1 VVDARQGEPP
11 LNTESTNHKAS
22 CPLTDSVVLVDDEPN
37 IRETVAFILEAEGLK
52 VGTACDGL
60 EGLAVVREQR
70 PKVVLLDVMMPG
82 MDGYELCRS
91 IRSDADLRDA
101 YVLILTARGQKADE
115 LRALEAGADLY
126 LSKPFDDEVVLAV
139 IRDVFAGR
147 TRSRCHSARLAAPL
161 HHVA

>member
-1 VVDARQGEPP
+1 MVAARHGEPP
-11 LNTESTNHKAS
+11 LNTGSSNHETS
-22 CPLTDSVVLVDDEPN
+22 CPLTDTVVLVDDEPN
-37 IRETVAFILEAEGLK
+37 IRETVAFILEAEGLQ
-52 VGTACDGL
+52 VATACDGI
-60 EGLAVVREQR
+60 EGLDVVHEQR

-82 MDGYELCRS
+82 MDGYELCRR

-126 LSKPFDDEVVLAV
+126 LSKPFDDEVVLSI

-147 TRSRCHSARLAAPL
+147 IRSRCHSARLIAPL